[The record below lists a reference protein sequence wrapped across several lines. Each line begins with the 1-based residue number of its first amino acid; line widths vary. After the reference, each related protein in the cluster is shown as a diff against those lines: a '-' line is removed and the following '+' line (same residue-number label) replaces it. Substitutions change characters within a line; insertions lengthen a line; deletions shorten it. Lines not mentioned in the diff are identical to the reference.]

1 MLRRQIRERREYVY
15 AKSLE
20 AQERQTFERKQQLKD
35 ALAGGRSLPTEL
47 KKDAKRL
54 GKDLPFDE
62 AQQDPTSHI
71 DNEYSRAGISDPKI
85 VITTSR
91 DPSSKLLQFSKEMRL
106 VFPNSHR
113 INRGNY
119 VVKEL
124 AEACRANDV
133 TDLIVLHEHRGVP
146 DAMIVS
152 HFPHGPTVYFTL
164 SNVTLRHD
172 IPNYKNSTVSEQYPH
187 LIFENFSSRLGERVR
202 DVLKYLFP
210 VPKDDSKRIM
220 TFANESDFI
229 SFRHHVFVKTGR
241 DVQLAEVGP
250 RMDMKPYEIRQGTI
264 EQAEAEKE
272 WVLSHYTRTAKKRSV
287 LSGPASS
294 EPPSKRARES

>member
-1 MLRRQIRERREYVY
+1 
-15 AKSLE
+15 
-20 AQERQTFERKQQLKD
+20 
-35 ALAGGRSLPTEL
+35 
-47 KKDAKRL
+47 
-54 GKDLPFDE
+54 
-62 AQQDPTSHI
+62 
-71 DNEYSRAGISDPKI
+71 
-85 VITTSR
+85 
-91 DPSSKLLQFSKEMRL
+91 MRL

-113 INRGNY
+113 VNRGNY

-124 AEACRANDV
+124 ADACRANDV

-164 SNVTLRHD
+164 NNVTLRHD
-172 IPNYKNSTVSEQYPH
+172 ITSYKNSTVSEQYPH
-187 LIFENFSSRLGERVR
+187 LIFENFSSKLGERVR

-210 VPKDDSKRIM
+210 VPKEDSKRVM

-250 RMDMKPYEIRQGTI
+250 RLEMKPYEIRQGTI
-264 EQAEAEKE
+264 EQTEAEKE

-287 LSGPASS
+287 LAGPTFAV
-294 EPPSKRARES
+294 EPPSKRSRTS

>member
-1 MLRRQIRERREYVY
+1 MLRRQARERRQYVY

-20 AQERQTFERKQQLKD
+20 AQERQTYDRKQQLKES
-35 ALAGGRSLPTEL
+35 LASGKALPTEL
-47 KKDAKRL
+47 KKSAKGL
-54 GKDLPFDE
+54 GKDLTFDE
-62 AQQDPTSHI
+62 AQAEPATHV
-71 DNEYSRAGISDPKI
+71 DNEYSRAGMQDPKI

-91 DPSSKLLQFSKEMRL
+91 DPSSKLMQFSKELRL

-133 TDLIVLHEHRGVP
+133 TDLIVVHEHRGTP
-146 DAMIVS
+146 DALIVS

-164 SNVTLRHD
+164 NNVALRHD
-172 IPNYKNSTVSEQYPH
+172 ISTYKNSTVSEQYPH
-187 LIFENFSSRLGERVR
+187 LIFEKFSSQLGERVQ
-202 DVLKYLFP
+202 DVLRYLFP
-210 VPKDDSKRIM
+210 VPKEDSKRVM
-220 TFANESDFI
+220 TFANQDDFV

-250 RMDMKPYEIRQGTI
+250 RFEMKPYEIRQGTI
-264 EQAEAEKE
+264 EQTEAERE
-272 WVLSHYTRTAKKRSV
+272 WVLTHYTRTAKKRTV
-287 LSGPASS
+287 LSDARIA
-294 EPPSKRARES
+294 EPPAKKTRR